1 MKITIFGSSGRTGLP
16 LVHQALEAGHQVTAY
31 LRDPN
36 KLAIKHPN
44 LRVIQGN
51 INDLSGIEK
60 AVAGQD
66 AVLSTLGA
74 VPGGAKDIMTVAAK
88 NIIAAMQKTGVQRL
102 ITLTGAGVAQPGDQP
117 KAINNLISFMLRFL
131 AKEVQLDA
139 AEHVRLVRA
148 SSLDWTI
155 VRVPML
161 TNAPSSGQL
170 KVGMVGINDG
180 MRIGRS
186 EVAAFMLK
194 TLETGTHRK
203 AAPVISA

>member
-1 MKITIFGSSGRTGLP
+1 MKIVIFGSTGRTGLP
-16 LVHQALEAGHQVTAY
+16 LVQQALEAGHQVTAY

-36 KLAIKHPN
+36 KLTIEHPN
-44 LRVIQGN
+44 LRVIQGD
-51 INDLSGIEK
+51 IKDPSSLEK
-60 AVAGQD
+60 AVFGQD

-74 VPGGAKDIMTVAAK
+74 VPGGAKDIMTVAARG
-88 NIIAAMQKTGVQRL
+88 IIAAMKKSGVQRL

-117 KAINNLISFMLRFL
+117 KGINKLISFMLMLL

-148 SSLDWTI
+148 SSLDWTV

-161 TNAPSSGQL
+161 TNAPSSGNL

-186 EVAAFMLK
+186 EVSAFMLK
-194 TLETGTHRK
+194 TLETGAHIK
-203 AAPVISA
+203 ASPVISA